1 MAITMYGELKNLSL
15 RQLLGYVIFSEQEA
29 AKLYRNLIK
38 NLGKDS
44 LVAHKFESIAKDE
57 DKHMQVLLDLYRE
70 TFGDEGWAFP
80 EGLGLKPFE
89 TEVKV
94 KTIDNLIHAL
104 DGAMQNEYKG
114 YMVYKYL
121 AKEHKDQRKL
131 FMYISKNEYTHYDIL
146 KREKE
151 HLEDAMMDEPEKF
164 REQIS
169 NMPHMKDYGFRIFG

>member
-1 MAITMYGELKNLSL
+1 MYEELKNLSL
-15 RQLLGYVIFSEQEA
+15 KQLLGYVIFSEQEA

-38 NLGKDS
+38 DMDKDS

-57 DKHMQVLLDLYRE
+57 DKHMKVLQDLYRE
-70 TFGDEGWAFP
+70 TFGDEGWTFP
-80 EGLGLKPFE
+80 DGLGLKPFE

-104 DGAMQNEYKG
+104 DAAMQNEYKG
-114 YMVYKYL
+114 YKVYRYL
-121 AKEHKDQRKL
+121 AKVHKDQRKL
-131 FMYISKNEYTHYDIL
+131 FMYIANNEHSHYDIL

-151 HLEDAMMDEPEKF
+151 QLEDAMLDEPEKL

-169 NMPHMKDYGFRIFG
+169 NMPHMKDYGFKIFG